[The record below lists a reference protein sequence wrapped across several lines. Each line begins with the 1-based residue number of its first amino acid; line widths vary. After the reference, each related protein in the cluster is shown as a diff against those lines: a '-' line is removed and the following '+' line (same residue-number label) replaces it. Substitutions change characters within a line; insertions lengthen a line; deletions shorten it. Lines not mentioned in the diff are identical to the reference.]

1 MENVEFTSDILLH
14 LRLLK
19 LGAGNYKLTLIWS
32 FQDGMPAI
40 SNTKAYMER
49 RGKQIKVF
57 IDNDFLINYFFKLRF
72 PRGLMPSQWQSRDN

>member
-40 SNTKAYMER
+40 SHNTKAYMER

-57 IDNDFLINYFFKLRF
+57 IDNDFLINYFL
-72 PRGLMPSQWQSRDN
+72 N